1 MLLRAVQYLL
11 IIELNQVRLDP
22 ELQELYIVSTV
33 FNGPADRAGLQ
44 VNDVIVSIDGLRN
57 LAELPISRIGT
68 LLTGDAG
75 SNVEIEVKKLNGPM
89 RGTFERM
96 ILTRQVKYFSVFSPR
111 RPTDS
116 LMSGVNVVES
126 ILQIFLT
133 CGLF

>member
-22 ELQELYIVSTV
+22 ELQELYIVSTA

-96 ILTRQVKYFSVFSPR
+96 ILTRQVMYFSVFSPR

>member
-1 MLLRAVQYLL
+1 MLLRAVQYHL
-11 IIELNQVRLDP
+11 IIGLNQVRLDP

-68 LLTGDAG
+68 LLTGDTG
-75 SNVEIEVKKLNGPM
+75 STVEIEVKKLNGPM

-96 ILTRQVKYFSVFSPR
+96 ILTRQVTYFSVFSPR

-116 LMSGVNVVES
+116 LPSGANVVEY

-133 CGLF
+133 CALF